1 MEKLK
6 NFILSVDFT
15 MLIFVLI
22 GMRIAI
28 VGATMGDAVA
38 IAMVCTCHAGN
49 KAFNQWIDTKK
60 QQPLNEQ
67 VTKDLEDIKASMSG
81 IMLRN
86 AVRPTESPK
95 AERVAPK
102 FF

>member
-1 MEKLK
+1 MEKVK
-6 NFILSVDFT
+6 KFILSVDFT
-15 MLIFVLI
+15 MLVFILI
-22 GMRIAI
+22 GIRIA
-28 VGATMGDAVA
+28 VYGATVGDAIA
-38 IAMVCTCHAGN
+38 IAAICGCQFGT

-60 QQPLNEQ
+60 QQPLNDQ
-67 VTKDLEDIKASMSG
+67 VTKDLEDIKASMAG

-86 AVRPTESPK
+86 TVRPPQSPS